1 MSIALL
7 FSVSQASG
15 GYTEDDTGL
24 YYPSDVSEPPEPL
37 LEPYP
42 SLSPQTPHTFFFES
56 IMLFLIAIFL
66 FNMYL
71 GKKKN
76 ERLAAGWLYLL
87 KPLFSENFSHT
98 GVAENEG
105 EGEML

>member
-1 MSIALL
+1 
-7 FSVSQASG
+7 
-15 GYTEDDTGL
+15 
-24 YYPSDVSEPPEPL
+24 
-37 LEPYP
+37 
-42 SLSPQTPHTFFFES
+42 
-56 IMLFLIAIFL
+56 MLFLIAIFL